1 MSTFL
6 VSGRRYVGIGG
17 AARLFFL
24 LAVTVPIVWSLD
36 QYSLVGLLALAAI
49 WMAGITAA
57 GLPSVPP
64 WAALLV
70 EAGFVS
76 AVVGSALPHT
86 ILLTPALAVA
96 PLISGSVHSAKSVL
110 GVAGFEICVIALM
123 ALQLGWRA
131 DSQIGSQVFSWLAIG
146 LGAGLLAAFARSI
159 QRGEI
164 DDLTPYRDARAL
176 IGRLLDISGELTEGL
191 DPSSIGQKIADRVY
205 AELPLADTVVVVRQ
219 DDVLIPLVQA
229 QPRAGAVPTTHDELV
244 ERVWATAAPAST
256 PAGDVAFPLTTDA
269 GVVAVV
275 AGFISP
281 ALASRL
287 QLQRVLAGLTKM
299 LRPEALQL
307 DTALLFSAVRS
318 DATADERRR
327 LAREVHDGVA
337 QDIASLGYLVDDLQ
351 ESATSEAQAQ
361 LFGTLRSEIT
371 SVVAELRRS
380 VFSLRN
386 EATGSLGAGIGEL
399 ARHVTTVTGIPVH
412 LSIDEGPTR
421 LRAEV
426 EAELLRITQEAMN
439 NAVKHAQPHSIR
451 VQCTV
456 KAPSAEVVVTDDG
469 RGLGPGRHDSHG
481 LRIMHER
488 AQLIGASITLEN
500 GDRGGTVVRVCLAR
514 ASSTSGDAQDPG
526 SPGSPGTPGNT
537 EGIEGL
543 LTS

>member
-1 MSTFL
+1 MTTL
-6 VSGRRYVGIGG
+6 LTSGRRYVGIGG

-36 QYSLVGLLALAAI
+36 QYALVGLLGLAAI
-49 WMAGITAA
+49 WMGAVTTA

-96 PLISGSVHSAKSVL
+96 PLISGSVHAAKAVL
-110 GVAGFEICVIALM
+110 GVAGFELCVIALM
-123 ALQLGWRA
+123 ALQLDWRA
-131 DSQIGSQVFSWLAIG
+131 DSEIASQVFSWLAVG

-191 DPSSIGQKIADRVY
+191 DPSSIGEKIADRVY

-219 DDVLIPLVQA
+219 NDALVPLVRA
-229 QPRAGAVPTTHDELV
+229 QPRAGALPDSYDELV
-244 ERVWATAAPAST
+244 ERVWTSAAPAST
-256 PAGDVAFPLTTDA
+256 PAGLVAFPLTTDA

-275 AGFISP
+275 AGSLTP
-281 ALASRL
+281 ATIARL
-287 QLQRVLAGLTKM
+287 QLPRVLAGLTKT

-351 ESATSEAQAQ
+351 ESATSDAQAL
-361 LFGTLRSEIT
+361 LFGTLRGEIT
-371 SVVAELRRS
+371 GVVAELRRS

-386 EATGSLGAGIGEL
+386 DATGSLGAGIGEL

-439 NAVKHAQPHSIR
+439 NAVKHAQPRSIR

-456 KAPSAEVVVTDDG
+456 NAPAAEVVVADDG

-488 AQLIGASITLEN
+488 AQLIGATLTLQS
-500 GDRGGTVVRVCLAR
+500 GDQGGTVVHVCLAR
-514 ASSTSGDAQDPG
+514 VPSTSGDARDPG
-526 SPGSPGTPGNT
+526 SPGNT
-537 EGIEGL
+537 QGIEGL